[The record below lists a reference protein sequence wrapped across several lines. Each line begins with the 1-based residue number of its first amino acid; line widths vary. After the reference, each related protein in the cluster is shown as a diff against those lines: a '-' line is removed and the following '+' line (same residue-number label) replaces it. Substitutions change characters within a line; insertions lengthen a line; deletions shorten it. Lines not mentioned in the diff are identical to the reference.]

1 MSRLNKSTTQLLIK
15 GPEPCCAP
23 PDWGHHPSW
32 IAGLEG
38 LNAYNSWVCDVVMP
52 IVFQWIDENKDAVYE
67 SVSKENADDIGV
79 VIASAFEIVKTKENY
94 ERGLA
99 KAKEFEEARENG
111 KVKLETINP
120 VWTNITEKVREGT
133 RRVFDEKK
141 DVLKGTIC

>member
-1 MSRLNKSTTQLLIK
+1 
-15 GPEPCCAP
+15 
-23 PDWGHHPSW
+23 
-32 IAGLEG
+32 
-38 LNAYNSWVCDVVMP
+38 MP

-94 ERGLA
+94 TRGLA
-99 KAKEFEEARENG
+99 KAQEFEEARENG
-111 KVKLETINP
+111 EVKLETINP
-120 VWTNITEKVREGT
+120 VWTDITEKVREGT